1 MVEESQ
7 IVSQITEK
15 IPSEQGFHDF
25 KLLRTTAF
33 AHLYI
38 AHKQGKRFLI
48 KTTKDNTKQQLAM
61 LRREYELSICATHPH
76 IVHTY
81 TYITDLEVGEGIIME
96 YIESR
101 TLAEYLTEN
110 PPKSERNRIVNELL
124 SAVGYLHQLGVIHN
138 DLKPENI
145 LISRADN
152 SLKLIDFGLADN
164 DSYYALKSL
173 GCTPHYASP
182 ELRERRSGI
191 DARNDIYSVGM
202 IMEQIVGRS
211 AITRRCT
218 KNNPAQRFANISDLQ
233 RAWRRR
239 NYLYYVTAAIVT
251 LAVVLTPILVMIQ
264 QRVALHNHDKLKQQ
278 LVEQVKS
285 DITAI
290 CNRTKDSIRCCHYA
304 EFATEHTLIL
314 YEQCQ
319 HYLDSITTQITDSDI
334 QTAINNQFRM
344 TYEKGWTETVEL
356 MNELNLPVFRI
367 ETPAEQWPYYDSLVK
382 NRLPYRPYDKNIDKR
397 Q

>member
-110 PPKSERNRIVNELL
+110 PPKSERNRIVNELV
-124 SAVGYLHQLGVIHN
+124 SAVGYLHKLGVIHN

-145 LISRADN
+145 LISRTDN

-191 DARNDIYSVGM
+191 DARSDIYSVGM

-218 KNNPAQRFANISDLQ
+218 KSNPAQRFANISDLQ

-239 NYLYYVTAAIVT
+239 NFRYHVTAAIVT

-264 QRVALHNHDKLKQQ
+264 QRVALHNHDRLKQQ

-304 EFATEHTLIL
+304 EFATQHSLIL
-314 YEQCQ
+314 YEQCR
-319 HYLDSITTQITDSDI
+319 HYLDSLTMQITDSDI

-344 TYEKGWTETVEL
+344 TYEKGWIETVEL

-382 NRLPYRPYDKNIDKR
+382 NRLPYRPYGKK
-397 Q
+397 